1 MGFEKKEW
9 FELKRNGVKFELIV
23 RDQDFKKIETRKFNP
38 NNFDTTMKDI
48 GKRYGI
54 SESMQTPNDEI
65 QEEIEW
71 LKKSKI
77 I

>member
-1 MGFEKKEW
+1 MDFKKQEW
-9 FELKRNGVKFELIV
+9 FELKRNGLKFELVV
-23 RDQDFKKIETRKFNP
+23 RDQDFKKLETKRFTP
-38 NNFDTTMKDI
+38 HDFDRVMKDI

-54 SESMQTPNDEI
+54 SNKMLSPTDEI

-71 LKKSKI
+71 LKKEAI